1 MPRKRL
7 PDSPQRLCFNDMTK
21 RRHLTCRS
29 DYARQRGKQRPKRH
43 ISRYILL
50 FLAISTFSLG
60 LTAGE
65 NKTEPISS
73 TPEIGQSDQIPLT
86 VIELKDAGQFT
97 VYAYNSVEGQ
107 TDSSPCISADNKD
120 ICERF
125 ARGEKM
131 VATNDFPLGTELFV
145 GDLGRFTVVD
155 RMRSDY
161 TRTIDIF
168 MGYDVAGAKKF
179 GKQKMAVLVAK

>member
-1 MPRKRL
+1 
-7 PDSPQRLCFNDMTK
+7 MTK

-65 NKTEPISS
+65 TKTEPISS

-86 VIELKDAGQFT
+86 VIELKEAGEFT
-97 VYAYNSVEGQ
+97 IFAYNSVPEQ
-107 TDSSPCISADNKD
+107 TDGSPCISADNKD
-120 ICERF
+120 ICERY

-131 VATNDFPLGTELFV
+131 VATNDFTLGTELFL
-145 GDLGRFTVVD
+145 GDLGRFIVVD
-155 RMRSDY
+155 RMNERYSK
-161 TRTIDIF
+161 TIDIF
-168 MGYDVAGAKKF
+168 MGYDIAKAKEF
-179 GKQKMAVLVAK
+179 GKKKMTVFVAK